1 MRRLGHR
8 GRAHSAKQSTMTL
21 LTWQSVVMR
30 DLHVDFWVASASI
43 APIIGLT
50 HYGLTRTL
58 YGATTGLYRVLGN
71 EFSANP
77 DAVKLR
83 DQLAFLS
90 NWSMGA
96 IAACI
101 LVMAWALY
109 CLGFNHDP
117 SATRI
122 AAITI
127 LAASMAGTIVLGVL
141 TVTSA
146 RKLGQFKVQ
155 LPGGGE

>member
-1 MRRLGHR
+1 
-8 GRAHSAKQSTMTL
+8 
-21 LTWQSVVMR
+21 MR

-43 APIIGLT
+43 APVIGLT
-50 HYGLTRTL
+50 HYVLTRTL
-58 YGATTGLYRVLGN
+58 YGATADLYRVLGN
-71 EFSANP
+71 RFSENF

-83 DQLAFLS
+83 DHLAWLS

-117 SATRI
+117 SGTR
-122 AAITI
+122 AVAIVI
-127 LAASMAGTIVLGVL
+127 LAASMAGAIVLGVL
-141 TVTSA
+141 TAMSA
-146 RKLGQFKVQ
+146 RELGQFNVS
-155 LPGGGE
+155 LPGDDE